1 MLKLAL
7 KSTLIPKSKLV
18 LKLYGNANV
27 DADVKSNAKSN
38 VKAVVKANAKSK
50 VEMAI
55 KVMVSLMTKLLL
67 MVLPKIP
74 SLNGDQSKGD
84 SIMCADVIIKSPKF
98 PRMSEHQQVQMGE

>member
-1 MLKLAL
+1 MLKLML
-7 KSTLIPKSKLV
+7 L
-18 LKLYGNANV
+18 
-27 DADVKSNAKSN
+27 
-38 VKAVVKANAKSK
+38 KSK

-84 SIMCADVIIKSPKF
+84 SIMCADVIIKSLQF
-98 PRMSEHQQVQMGE
+98 PGMSEHQRVLMTVNKGLGEYNLGWCVRQICIFV